1 MVKIE
6 NKYTKY
12 AIMFIL
18 GFAIG
23 LQFTN
28 TKTEYL
34 TIEHDMAQEERQK
47 YNDIMEE
54 ATNVINYLESR
65 DCNE

>member
-1 MVKIE
+1 
-6 NKYTKY
+6 
-12 AIMFIL
+12 MFIL
-18 GFAIG
+18 GLITASI
-23 LQFTN
+23 LMVR
-28 TKTEYL
+28 KPRVVE
-34 TIEHDMAQEERQK
+34 IDMSQEERQK